1 MKKRCTIQSGHV
13 SSECA
18 PFPLKRR
25 PCCTP
30 PTDESLQ
37 LRAVVGMTTFAYSR
51 IPALSLYHTRHRMSR
66 APAEFTE
73 KSSSPL
79 RGRSLRSLPRLR
91 YAHAPRRCASRS
103 PAGGPPA
110 MGCGVPAQSRACAR
124 ARVRFCPR
132 PCLWCGGLRSC
143 GGFAVGAR
151 ALRVRLRRLS
161 ITVYVGGCPRAR

>member
-1 MKKRCTIQSGHV
+1 MCTFSPQ
-13 SSECA
+13 EET
-18 PFPLKRR
+18 
-25 PCCTP
+25 CCTP
-30 PTDESLQ
+30 PTEEPLQ
-37 LRAVVGMTTFAYSR
+37 LRAVVGVMAFAYSR
-51 IPALSLYHTRHRMSR
+51 IPTYSLYHTRHRMSR

-91 YAHAPRRCASRS
+91 YAHAPRRYASRS
-103 PAGGPPA
+103 PAGGSPA

-143 GGFAVGAR
+143 GGLGGGGAGTAR
-151 ALRVRLRRLS
+151 ALASLVNYRLRGGMPPRS
-161 ITVYVGGCPRAR
+161 ITW

>member
-1 MKKRCTIQSGHV
+1 MCTFSPQ
-13 SSECA
+13 EET
-18 PFPLKRR
+18 
-25 PCCTP
+25 CCTP
-30 PTDESLQ
+30 PTEEPLQ
-37 LRAVVGMTTFAYSR
+37 LRAVVGMMAFAYSR
-51 IPALSLYHTRHRMSR
+51 IPTHSLYHTRHRMSR

-91 YAHAPRRCASRS
+91 YAHAPRRYASRS

-110 MGCGVPAQSRACAR
+110 MGCGVPAQSRAYAR

-132 PCLWCGGLRSC
+132 PLVLCGGLLSC

-161 ITVYVGGCPRAR
+161 ITVCVGGCPRAR